1 MFISVLRCYK
11 KPKAR
16 IVLSI
21 LIIAIIVFV
30 GTFDANF
37 MNVNML
43 DCYALD
49 NAIFRENEDVVEGNI
64 DITSPS
70 AILVEASTG
79 TVIYEKN
86 ADEVRPPASITKI
99 MTLILIFDAISEGK
113 ISLEDEV
120 VTSEYASSMG
130 GSQVYLEAGEVQT
143 VDTLIKCIAVASA
156 NDGCVTMAEYISG
169 SEEEFVNRMNE
180 KAKELGMTN
189 THFVNCCGL
198 DADGHVTTARDISIM
213 SRELI
218 TKYPEVFNYCSIW
231 MENIIHTTRKGSSE
245 FGLTNTNKLIKQY
258 EYATGLKTGYT
269 SVAKYCISAT
279 ARKNDMDII
288 AVIMGANDYRIR
300 SKEAI
305 ALLNYGFAN
314 CSMFCDS
321 DDKREKLENI
331 SILNGIKEELMV
343 GYKENFYYILI
354 GKNPNMITSNIE
366 LLDEITAPIKS
377 GDVVGKITYYLED
390 KEIGAVDII
399 ALEDVRAMTYMD
411 YLLKFIKQ
419 YAL

>member
-11 KPKAR
+11 KLKGR

-49 NAIFRENEDVVEGNI
+49 NAIFRENEDVVESNI

-180 KAKELGMTN
+180 KAKALGMTN

-198 DADGHVTTARDISIM
+198 DADGHATTARDISIM

-343 GYKENFYYILI
+343 RYKENFYYILI